1 MFHFRAKV
9 SFSQVAVQLRQGC
22 GNQFLLIFLVFGAF
36 HFPFKILFKK
46 VQNCAFSALACF
58 GAEIRFWI

>member
-9 SFSQVAVQLRQGC
+9 SFSQVAVQLPQGC

-58 GAEIRFWI
+58 GAEIRF